1 MVMLSFFF
9 EGFEAKSAKISRR
22 RARACEHSN
31 DFVSFVFT
39 ASASNAFGAM

>member
-1 MVMLSFFF
+1 MVMSSFFF
-9 EGFEAKSAKISRR
+9 EGFEAKSAILSRR
-22 RARACEHSN
+22 RVRACEHRD